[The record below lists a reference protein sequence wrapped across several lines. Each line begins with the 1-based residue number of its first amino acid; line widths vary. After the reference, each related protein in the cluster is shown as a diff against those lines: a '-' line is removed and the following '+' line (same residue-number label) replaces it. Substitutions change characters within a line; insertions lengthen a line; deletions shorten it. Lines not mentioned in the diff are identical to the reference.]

1 MSIAIL
7 EQGLGSVLLA
17 LSAPQPAIEQSAVLS
32 AKPAGFDL
40 ARLRP
45 AAEPLPAAKRGS
57 HRFSAFPDEL
67 PLVRADDAA
76 APPAINWNPSG
87 SSLLRIVPAKVRYRL
102 HF

>member
-7 EQGLGSVLLA
+7 EQGLGPVLFA
-17 LSAPQPAIEQSAVLS
+17 LSVPQPAIAQSAMLL

-45 AAEPLPAAKRGS
+45 AAEPLTAAKPEL
-57 HRFSAFPDEL
+57 HRSSAFPDEL
-67 PLVRADDAA
+67 PLVRADDALP
-76 APPAINWNPSG
+76 PPAINWNPSG